1 MSAALGQRAA
11 RFSTKH
17 SSGTAGLN
25 TKKERFVQMSVYRR
39 SEIPNEEII
48 CIKNESRTVQYVRSR
63 PCGG

>member
-1 MSAALGQRAA
+1 MSTALGKWAA

-25 TKKERFVQMSVYRR
+25 TKKERFIQMSVYRL

-48 CIKNESRTVQYVRSR
+48 GTDESKTAQYVRSR
-63 PCGG
+63 PCGR